1 MARVNAKKA
10 TPNEILIFSVIGVIV
25 TCYKLHS
32 FKRSFFKPKVTIQVE
47 DKLKEKMIISN
58 HYNLTQCCSL
68 KKKLA
73 VKIF

>member
-32 FKRSFFKPKVTIQVE
+32 VTIQVE